1 MIVLGPTTQA
11 CRPSLAHRPANL
23 LGNRVRK
30 AMYCTLRTLSL
41 TLVLAGLSAPAPSQ
55 AATKP
60 SIKKV
65 KKPISIFVNAVR
77 YGKNAVALKYVDGD
91 AQGAFLLGDAW
102 AGKSPEQKKQF
113 IKLFHVLFSEL
124 AFPKLKDNLQKI
136 ETILYGD
143 VKMVDGF
150 TELSSTL
157 VVLHALKKQEVKVYY
172 RLSKK
177 RGKYRLVD
185 VTFAGDASLL
195 THVRDEQIQPLLK
208 EGGWDGL
215 MKQLQTRATEI
226 EAKHKG

>member
-1 MIVLGPTTQA
+1 
-11 CRPSLAHRPANL
+11 
-23 LGNRVRK
+23 
-30 AMYCTLRTLSL
+30 MYCTLRTLSL
-41 TLVLAGLSAPAPSQ
+41 TLVFAGLFAPAPSQ
-55 AATKP
+55 AATKS

-77 YGKNAVALKYVDGD
+77 YGKNSVALKYVDGD
-91 AQGAFLLGDAW
+91 AQGAFLVGDGWTSKTPAE
-102 AGKSPEQKKQF
+102 KSQF

-143 VKMVDGF
+143 VKEMDGY
-150 TELSSTL
+150 TQLSSTL

-195 THVRDEQIQPLLK
+195 THVRDDQIQPLLK

-215 MKQLQTRATEI
+215 IKQLQTRAAEI